1 MRLGRIIALITTLLL
16 IGCVLIVAI
25 YRSPLTPG
33 LDVIAVNDIAESL
46 AERWGQ
52 LEPEELPGLQYGLDY
67 VVLDTDGNKRTATRK
82 GLAESLTA
90 AIGNRDTIVDIARDG
105 QPLGKLLLHNPSI
118 EQEQQ
123 DRHARLISLVTML
136 LLVALFCVA
145 YALYLNRTM
154 LRPFRKLQAFARHV
168 AMGNLD
174 LPLEVERGNPFGAFT
189 ESFDLMRE
197 ELGKAR
203 ENERAANQS
212 KKELVA
218 SLSHDIKT
226 PVASIKA
233 VSEIMMVK
241 AENPAEHKQL
251 AVINAKADQINTLIT
266 NLFSAT
272 LAELQQL
279 EVTQVELTSLVVT
292 ELIQEANY
300 NGRAAV
306 AAIPECII
314 LADRQRLLQVIDN
327 ILSNAAKYAGTAI
340 EVTGHISGAY
350 LELDFR
356 DYGSGVPDHELPLL
370 THKFYRGGNA
380 ARISGAGL
388 GLSIC
393 QDLMSKMSGGIQFR
407 NTGNGFAVLLLL
419 QLV

>member
-1 MRLGRIIALITTLLL
+1 MRLGRIIAFITALLL
-16 IGCVLIVAI
+16 IGCALLVGA
-25 YRSPLTPG
+25 YRSPLVSG
-33 LDVIAVNDIAESL
+33 LDVVAVNDIAESL
-46 AERWGQ
+46 AERWAQ
-52 LEPEELPGLQYGLDY
+52 LEPAELPGLQYGLDY
-67 VVLDTDGNKRTATRK
+67 VVLDTGGNKRIATRE

-90 AIGNRDTIVDIARDG
+90 AIGNRDTIVDITRDG

-118 EQEQQ
+118 EQERQ
-123 DRHARLISLVTML
+123 DRHVRITSLVTIL

-203 ENERAANQS
+203 ESERAANQS

-233 VSEIMMVK
+233 VSEIMMMK
-241 AENPAEHKQL
+241 AENPTERKQL

-279 EVTQVELTSLVVT
+279 EVTQTELTSLVVT
-292 ELIQEANY
+292 ELIQEADY

-306 AAIPECII
+306 APIPECII

-327 ILSNAAKYAGTAI
+327 ILGNAAKYAGTSI
-340 EVTGHISGAY
+340 DVTGHIHGPY

-356 DYGSGVPDHELPLL
+356 DYGSGVADHELPLL
-370 THKFYRGGNA
+370 TRKFYRGANA
-380 ARISGAGL
+380 ARTSGAGL

-393 QDLMSKMSGGIQFR
+393 QDLMSQMCGAIQVR

-419 QLV
+419 HLA